1 VSRPGASL
9 LLAATLWLAWLPTL
23 AAEVDSIRHVRV
35 QEGRKLEVLISSQF
49 TPVMRDN
56 LLQWVDY
63 IAAALRDVYGHWPT
77 RHWQIAIFPTSA
89 SSADP
94 IPWAQVQRYPIVRVE
109 FFTSA
114 SATAEELQRA
124 WTSYHELAHL
134 LIPYQGS
141 GDSWF
146 SEGLASYYQNILQAR
161 VGLLSEREMWQRLY
175 QGFQRGLAETG
186 FDGQPLHSV
195 SDRLREDGGFMR
207 VYWSGAWY
215 FLAADA
221 RLRLQS
227 GGRFSLDTALERLN
241 QCCAEDRLSVPEMVA
256 RLDEVNRVEL
266 FRSLYDEVA
275 ASTTVPPFADI
286 FASLGIDIIDGQ
298 VQLQENGPGARVRRA
313 IAAAA
318 GPTL

>member
-1 VSRPGASL
+1 
-9 LLAATLWLAWLPTL
+9 
-23 AAEVDSIRHVRV
+23 
-35 QEGRKLEVLISSQF
+35 
-49 TPVMRDN
+49 M
-56 LLQWVDY
+56 
-63 IAAALRDVYGHWPT
+63 
-77 RHWQIAIFPTSA
+77 
-89 SSADP
+89 
-94 IPWAQVQRYPIVRVE
+94 
-109 FFTSA
+109 
-114 SATAEELQRA
+114 
-124 WTSYHELAHL
+124 
-134 LIPYQGS
+134 
-141 GDSWF
+141 
-146 SEGLASYYQNILQAR
+146 
-161 VGLLSEREMWQRLY
+161 
-175 QGFQRGLAETG
+175 
-186 FDGQPLHSV
+186 
-195 SDRLREDGGFMR
+195 REDGGFMR

-227 GGRFSLDTALERLN
+227 GGKLSLDQALERLN

-298 VQLQENGPGARVRRA
+298 VRLQENGPGARVRRA

>member
-1 VSRPGASL
+1 MSKPAASL
-9 LLAATLWLAWLPTL
+9 LLVATLWLVWLPSL
-23 AAEVDSIRHVRV
+23 AAEDDSIRHLRV
-35 QEGRKLEVLISSQF
+35 QEGRKLEILISSQF
-49 TPVMRDN
+49 TPLMRDN

-63 IAAALRDVYGHWPT
+63 IAAALRGVYGHWPT
-77 RHWQIAIFPTSA
+77 RYWQIAIVPTSA
-89 SSADP
+89 SRADP
-94 IPWAQVQRYPIVRVE
+94 IPWAQVRRYPTTRVE

-114 SATAEELQRA
+114 SATAEELQGA
-124 WTSYHELAHL
+124 WTGYHELAHL

-175 QGFQRGLAETG
+175 HGFQRGLAETR
-186 FDGQPLHSV
+186 FDGRPLRSV
-195 SDRLREDGGFMR
+195 SDRMREDGGFMR

-227 GGRFSLDTALERLN
+227 GGRLSLDQALARLN
-241 QCCAEDRLSVPEMVA
+241 QCCAEDRLSVPEMVS
-256 RLDEVNRVEL
+256 RLDEMNRVEL
-266 FRSLYDEVA
+266 FGSLYDEVA
-275 ASTTVPPFADI
+275 ASTTVPPFAGV
-286 FASLGIDIIDGQ
+286 FASLGIEIIDGQ
-298 VQLQENGPGARVRRA
+298 VKLQETGPGARVRKA